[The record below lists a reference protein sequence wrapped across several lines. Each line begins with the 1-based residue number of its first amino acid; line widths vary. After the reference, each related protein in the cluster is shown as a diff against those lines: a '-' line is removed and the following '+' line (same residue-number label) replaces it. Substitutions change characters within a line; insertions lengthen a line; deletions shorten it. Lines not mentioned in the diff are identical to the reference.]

1 MQADE
6 IIQQKEWFELNDEER
21 SSIEELAAT
30 EQEFNLLKKILQVS
44 AEENT
49 AVPMVETHVQEE
61 LRAMV
66 ATRKRSYRRYWYAA
80 AAAILLFI
88 AGAIFL
94 QKEKHQDI
102 PLVKVDTPVNK
113 NSPVIVKKDD
123 EAVVAPDNVLHPQTK
138 TIDTI
143 RIAKV
148 LPQQKDT
155 DTDRNDVVDNLQVY
169 ASVSKTVSEEKE
181 LLDLVTE
188 IY

>member
-6 IIQQKEWFELNDEER
+6 IIQRKEWFELNAEER

-30 EQEFNLLKKILQVS
+30 EQEFNLLKKMLQVS

-49 AVPMVETHVQEE
+49 AVPMVETHVKEE

-66 ATRKRSYRRYWYAA
+66 ATKGKSYRRYWYAA

-102 PLVKVDTPVNK
+102 PLVKVDTPVNT

-123 EAVVAPDNVLHPQTK
+123 QPIAVPDNVLHPQTK

-148 LPQQKDT
+148 LPQQNNP